1 MSGNSEEQYPNVN
14 NNVFFVRDAQS
25 LESSSENEDDNN
37 ESGSEFENYIIS
49 SSSEN
54 DHNDSATESENDIL
68 NSPPL
73 SVSGSG
79 SVGETTSDEE
89 SSENSSTSDEESSDD
104 YLTESNIT
112 RTGPYGREDTDFEEC
127 KGIVIGMYN
136 RFENSRSDHRRSG
149 KFYFQVECVK
159 NIEPFNRLQSND
171 VLKNMGSVKEEKYET
186 SVTCNIILKKE
197 EEVVFFRELRKNIS
211 VVLNNYFRCTD
222 DQKAL
227 KLKDVKPK
235 IHYLK
240 IRVERCLNCC
250 FRYDFST
257 SPYEF
262 RLKLNS
268 CKEEYTWIEIS
279 VHDNA
284 REWAVFVEINVRR
297 DFHVNIFN
305 DMTRI
310 LLSCVHSKRKSQ
322 DVYDDVKIKI
332 AYYEKK
338 TEQKKELMLALAMGL
353 NKRLGGSSTRFLPD
367 LVT

>member
-14 NNVFFVRDAQS
+14 NNVFFVEDAQS

-54 DHNDSATESENDIL
+54 DHNDSAIESENDIL

-73 SVSGSG
+73 SVSGS
-79 SVGETTSDEE
+79 VGETTSDEE
-89 SSENSSTSDEESSDD
+89 SSENDSTSDEESSED

-112 RTGPYGREDTDFEEC
+112 RTGPYGREDNDFEEC

-171 VLKNMGSVKEEKYET
+171 VLKNMGSVKEEKHE
-186 SVTCNIILKKE
+186 SSLKCNIILKKE
-197 EEVVFFRELRKNIS
+197 EELVFFRELRKNIS

-227 KLKDVKPK
+227 KLK
-235 IHYLK
+235 
-240 IRVERCLNCC
+240 
-250 FRYDFST
+250 T
-257 SPYEF
+257 
-262 RLKLNS
+262 
-268 CKEEYTWIEIS
+268 
-279 VHDNA
+279 
-284 REWAVFVEINVRR
+284 
-297 DFHVNIFN
+297 
-305 DMTRI
+305 
-310 LLSCVHSKRKSQ
+310 
-322 DVYDDVKIKI
+322 
-332 AYYEKK
+332 
-338 TEQKKELMLALAMGL
+338 
-353 NKRLGGSSTRFLPD
+353 
-367 LVT
+367 